1 MKKMKKVDLGGPAE
15 IYLFHFFMNN
25 YETSMEINENVASR
39 RHGQTATLN
48 TRLLPSYTSYP

>member
-1 MKKMKKVDLGGPAE
+1 VGPPRST
-15 IYLFHFFMNN
+15 FFSFFMNN
-25 YETSMEINENVASR
+25 YETSMKINENVASR